1 MAVKETANL
10 EIKRFVDAA
19 CLNGAALHAIE
30 SIDDLNAVLKS
41 IDSPLTGSLIPLEQA
56 TRPPKILV
64 DSGVTEA
71 NIPWRILQCPGGPLV
86 LQMICS
92 NVNFALW
99 IQEC

>member
-56 TRPPKILV
+56 T
-64 DSGVTEA
+64 
-71 NIPWRILQCPGGPLV
+71 
-86 LQMICS
+86 
-92 NVNFALW
+92 
-99 IQEC
+99 